1 MEIVG
6 YLGFIGFLEIL
17 RFILDSWDLF
27 GIHYFGF
34 IDIMGLILNLQ
45 ILWIYDWDLFWNL
58 GNY

>member
-34 IDIMGLILNLQ
+34 IDIM
-45 ILWIYDWDLFWNL
+45 DSF
-58 GNY
+58 

>member
-1 MEIVG
+1 MEIVE

-34 IDIMGLILNLQ
+34 IDIIWTHFEFADFM
-45 ILWIYDWDLFWNL
+45 DL
-58 GNY
+58 